1 MYIFVNLVEV
11 TFLSHDSSEKS
22 HPRCIDNPKLYGK
35 PQNEKKKCYVLWV
48 EKGLKQLKVSNLPS
62 LMQNFVKLEHR
73 IHPCWEGYNFE

>member
-35 PQNEKKKCYVLWV
+35 PQNEKKKMLCSVGR
-48 EKGLKQLKVSNLPS
+48 K
-62 LMQNFVKLEHR
+62 R
-73 IHPCWEGYNFE
+73 IKTIKSIQFTFLDAKFCKTRT